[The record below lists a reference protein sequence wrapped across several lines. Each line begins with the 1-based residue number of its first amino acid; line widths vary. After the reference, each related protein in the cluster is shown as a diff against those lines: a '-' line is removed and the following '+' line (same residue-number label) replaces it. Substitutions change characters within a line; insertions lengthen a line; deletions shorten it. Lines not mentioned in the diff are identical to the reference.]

1 MFGLRISIA
10 VLAAG
15 VADAA
20 GLADELLERSGLVAL
35 REVID
40 QQFAQRSDM
49 LNAHTALVSLRRFVE
64 AFPILATPHIIAGI
78 DPLPADTHAFEE
90 LRLLNQLHSRAT
102 TLNEDKIAP
111 RRCRRNSPHAVF
123 QILETSPTCSRVSA
137 ATAAPKAGG
146 WAA

>member
-20 GLADELLERSGLVAL
+20 GLADEP
-35 REVID
+35 
-40 QQFAQRSDM
+40 
-49 LNAHTALVSLRRFVE
+49 
-64 AFPILATPHIIAGI
+64 AFPILATPYIIADI

-90 LRLLNQLHSRAT
+90 LRILSQLHSRAT
-102 TLNEDKIAP
+102 TLNEDEIASPRYAAP
-111 RRCRRNSPHAVF
+111 RRCWRSSPHAVF
-123 QILETSPTCSRVSA
+123 QILETSPTSGRVSA